1 MAGIFDEYFEQ
12 KRREQAAQTAAKV
25 RLDPM
30 RPEQAAEGV
39 ATAKELG
46 VPPGQVL
53 AFQDH
58 FSDLLAQKRATT
70 ALTDAPKL
78 SDWLRSDPVNGAL
91 AKDDLENLSWW
102 ERTFKPGLDLFGSAV
117 GGSVTDSQV
126 GLGLRTGITGAKQMA
141 VSAATVPL
149 VGQQATM
156 LDRLDAYERAAQLDP
171 GLARHEIASALGIDP
186 MSQTAALVADFAMG
200 DADRRQ
206 KHIDRTVR
214 MITSNK
220 ELMGALVERVR
231 AYEDHMKTTQ
241 GRVVNFT
248 DIDDVSGFFDWMGF
262 NVGQAAPY
270 LAATLTASM
279 AAGPVGAIG
288 VGYSMGVGDIQSE
301 NLTNGRDPFATD
313 AAGAAVVGGVPY
325 AALELLGPAA
335 APFRGVS
342 GDVLEGVATGFFQ
355 RLGREVPRNMVEEF
369 INEAGQEIIKDYA
382 VQIGGGDDVE
392 LNNETLL
399 KWFNAGMAGMAAGG
413 AMSAGQ
419 VAVSK
424 ATEAE
429 MRAAESAGQTAD
441 LLEQVSQQAQASQVR
456 ARSPER
462 FKAALDAAGM
472 GDQMV
477 YVPAQGLREFFQAR
491 DMPLDAATA
500 EAWGFDLDSFSEM
513 EISGGQVAVPLSNF
527 SANLVGTEAEAWV
540 RENAT
545 IDPDELSLSD
555 AQAANAQVQDI
566 LDAEFE
572 AMQAEWQAEEE
583 SRASEQ
589 QVYDDLY
596 SQARSAGQTVEGA
609 RGPVSVLTSFYR
621 TMADRLGDDALE
633 LYRRLPLRILGPATP
648 EALPLVGVEYDQ
660 TSHSAEAIPAEGLAI
675 QLSEGTERIT
685 LSKIVADQRE
695 RGAGTAYMQRLADYA
710 DATGKQIALTPSADF
725 GGSVT
730 RLRQFYKRFGFVE
743 NKGRNKDFGTR
754 ESMIREPRRELYQG
768 AVPENAVRMWTHG
781 LQRVL
786 SGAASQAD
794 MVGMGRPGAVLRSA
808 AGLSDRPL
816 QFMAG
821 KIRKVMR
828 EHPEI
833 SPDVLQ
839 RIAPLVHDPD
849 YILRSATDPDSII
862 AVPVELPDGRV
873 MVVSIRKDQ
882 RDAQGRPINLI
893 TSVYLKDDPQWLAR
907 EAAAGRMLYAKA
919 GYRSTGQSPN
929 QPGSDSPY
937 VQPRGADLTR
947 SSKKKILTRAD
958 VFKSREFDQARRGSI
973 VLPPGG
979 PDGAQTVINLFE
991 TADLS
996 TLLHESGHFF
1006 LEASDALARDP
1017 AAPQQLRD
1025 DMAVVREYLGAEEGQ
1040 AFTTDQ
1046 HETFARA
1053 FEAYVMEGKAP
1064 SLALAD
1070 VFARARAWLL
1080 RIYRSIT
1087 GLNVK
1092 ITPEIRAVFD
1102 RMLATDAE
1110 IAQARAEQAA
1120 SPLFTDRPA
1129 GMAEADWRTY
1139 QRLARR
1145 SREQAEAKLLNR
1157 TMERVR
1163 REKAAWWK
1171 AERAEVRKEVE
1182 TRLNALPQYRL
1193 IEAMANGR
1201 WLNEDGAFDAPDL
1214 RIDRK
1219 ALVDQFGP
1227 GILGEVSRER
1237 FGGKRAIYGDAGMT
1251 PAAAAEMFGFSGAP
1265 EMVQILQNTTKRVE
1279 AINAE
1284 TDRIMLDR
1292 YGDPMTDGT
1301 IEQEALDAIHNEQ
1314 QQQKNVAEAR
1324 QLATQLGRD
1333 TRSMTARLYRQRARL
1348 MLGRLT
1354 VRDATQSSRFL
1365 AAERRAGKEAERAFA
1380 KVARGDAGALSAA
1393 LMAKEQQ
1400 ILNAALYDLSREA
1413 QAEVERVRERMRGFD
1428 KKSVREKLEGGYI
1441 EQIDDLLDRYDF
1453 RRRSPGQVTRTE
1465 RLRDFVDRMI
1475 AEGREAELAIDPRMM
1490 DEARRV
1496 HYSRLPLDEF
1506 RGLVDTIDNLDHLG
1520 RFKQKLINARKQRD
1534 LNETA
1539 QAVADRIADNIGTG
1553 RIKQESRVRSVLDLI
1568 FTADTVLVEMDGGD
1582 EFGASYQA
1590 IKEDIDAGY
1599 VRVDEMQR
1607 ELSEKLSELFSV
1619 YSAKDIRDMKT
1630 ERHINGTRFVWSKWK
1645 AIAAALN
1652 TGNPDN
1658 MARLL
1663 AEDAHPDQRMTR
1675 EDLDTVLD
1683 TLDKRDWDFVQ
1694 ATWDLINSYWPEI
1707 EAVTQRRT
1715 GVKPGKVEAQQ
1726 VLTKFGAYRG
1736 GYYPIRYDAGYGHAA
1751 AMDARTEMDRF
1762 MSAGRFAK
1770 AQTKHG
1776 HTIERK
1782 KTGNGRT
1789 LNLDMDVAFTHLR
1802 DVTRDIALSEA
1813 VDNAY
1818 RVLNHQLVAQAFMDA
1833 GRKND
1838 FDMLNLWLKDVA
1850 QGPIVHTDALNMFAR
1865 IVKNNF
1871 TLSRL
1876 AFNLKTA
1883 ALQMTGAAQSAA
1895 TVGKRNMARA
1905 FADYLKRPGEFTREA
1920 MEKSEFMRRRQ
1931 TTFDKDIHDFASDTL
1946 VTSPMRGRLGDAADF
1961 AARAGFAPLT
1971 KVQFYAVDV
1980 PTWVAGYR
1988 MGMKKFPGD
1997 EARAVAF
2004 ADRMVARAQDSGAMP
2019 DRSAVSRGTLSEN
2032 IRQAEWMKLFT
2043 TLQGYMIAKFN
2054 RGYLTARQGA
2064 RDIRSGETVAERF
2077 GATANMATNL
2087 MLIYVAEAVMMGLLY
2102 AAAAS
2107 LGGDD
2112 EELDGEKFFTWLAV
2126 ESGGAVV
2133 GGLPIIRDAWSV
2145 LSMPYAT
2152 SGGVYGSVTEVPSRI
2167 VQQAR
2172 QGELD
2177 AGLLRAV
2184 GDAVGLISGF
2194 PTTATL
2200 RPIEEMMDEAGN
2212 GSWFEAL
2219 MGRNPLAD

>member
-12 KRREQAAQTAAKV
+12 KRREDAAQTAARI
-25 RLDPM
+25 RLDPLK
-30 RPEQAAEGV
+30 PEQAAEGV

-46 VPPGQVL
+46 VPPGQVM
-53 AFQDH
+53 AFQSH

-126 GLGLRTGITGAKQMA
+126 GLGLRTGITGAMQMA

-220 ELMGALVERVR
+220 ELMSALVERVR

-301 NLTNGRDPFATD
+301 NLTSGRDPFATD
-313 AAGAAVVGGVPY
+313 AAGAAVVGAIPY
-325 AALELLGPAA
+325 AGLELLGPAT

-342 GDVLEGVATGFFQ
+342 GEVLEGVASGYFR
-355 RLGREVPRNMVEEF
+355 RLAREVPRNMVEEF

-382 VQIGGGDDVE
+382 VQIGGGADVV
-392 LNNETLL
+392 LDNETLL
-399 KWFNAGMAGMAAGG
+399 KWFNAGMAGAAAGG

-419 VAVSK
+419 VSVSA

-429 MRAAESAGQTAD
+429 LRAVEEAGQTAA
-441 LLEQVSQQAQASQVR
+441 LLDEVSRQAQASQVR

-491 DMPLDAATA
+491 DVPLDAATA
-500 EAWGFDLDSFSEM
+500 EAWGFDLDSFAEM
-513 EISGGQVAVPLSNF
+513 EIAGGQVAVPLSNF
-527 SANLVGTEAEAWV
+527 SANLVGTDAESWV

-545 IDPDELSLSD
+545 MDPDELSLTD

-596 SQARSAGQTVEGA
+596 SQARAAGQTVEGA

-633 LYRRLPLRILGPATP
+633 LYRRLPLRIQGP
-648 EALPLVGVEYDQ
+648 
-660 TSHSAEAIPAEGLAI
+660 
-675 QLSEGTERIT
+675 
-685 LSKIVADQRE
+685 
-695 RGAGTAYMQRLADYA
+695 
-710 DATGKQIALTPSADF
+710 
-725 GGSVT
+725 
-730 RLRQFYKRFGFVE
+730 
-743 NKGRNKDFGTR
+743 
-754 ESMIREPRRELYQG
+754 
-768 AVPENAVRMWTHG
+768 
-781 LQRVL
+781 
-786 SGAASQAD
+786 
-794 MVGMGRPGAVLRSA
+794 GRPGGSSGDQYPTAIKSNDQILARLNLNAPSDGGDKLKVVVRPKEAS
-808 AGLSDRPL
+808 GL
-816 QFMAG
+816 
-821 KIRKVMR
+821 
-828 EHPEI
+828 
-833 SPDVLQ
+833 
-839 RIAPLVHDPD
+839 
-849 YILRSATDPDSII
+849 
-862 AVPVELPDGRV
+862 
-873 MVVSIRKDQ
+873 
-882 RDAQGRPINLI
+882 DAQ
-893 TSVYLKDDPQWLAR
+893 SS
-907 EAAAGRMLYAKA
+907 E
-919 GYRSTGQSPN
+919 YRQT
-929 QPGSDSPY
+929 
-937 VQPRGADLTR
+937 
-947 SSKKKILTRAD
+947 
-958 VFKSREFDQARRGSI
+958 RRGSI
-973 VLPPGG
+973 NFPAGG
-979 PDGAQTVINLFE
+979 PDGAQSVINLFE
-991 TADLS
+991 QADLS

-1025 DMAVVREYLGAEEGQ
+1025 DMAVVREYLGAEDGQ

-1080 RIYRSIT
+1080 RIYRSLA

-1120 SPLFTDRPA
+1120 SPLFADRPA
-1129 GMAEADWRTY
+1129 GMSETDWRTY

-1145 SREQAEAKLLNR
+1145 SKEQAEAKLLNR

-1182 TRLNALPQYRL
+1182 ARLNALPQYRL
-1193 IEAMANGR
+1193 IEALANGR
-1201 WLNEDGAFDAPDL
+1201 WLNEDGASDAPDL

-1227 GILGEVSRER
+1227 GILAEISRER

-1265 EMVQILQNTTKRVE
+1265 DMVQILQNTTKRVE

-1324 QLATQLGRD
+1324 QLATHLGRD

-1354 VRDATQSSRFL
+1354 VRDATQSARFL

-1490 DEARRV
+1490 DEARRE

-1520 RFKQKLINARKQRD
+1520 RFKQKLINARRRRD
-1534 LNETA
+1534 FEASRDRIVAQVVKRGRSQMSGPRSQAA
-1539 QAVADRIADNIGTG
+1539 QALREVLNGSKTAHTIAVELDGLQETGAVYDELLADVYEGEKLEAAMRIEMEQKMSAIIGEHYTRKQVAAMKVARN
-1553 RIKQESRVRSVLDLI
+1553 VP
-1568 FTADTVLVEMDGGD
+1568 
-1582 EFGASYQA
+1582 GASSRLWTKA
-1590 IKEDIDAGY
+1590 EI
-1599 VRVDEMQR
+1599 
-1607 ELSEKLSELFSV
+1607 LSV
-1619 YSAKDIRDMKT
+1619 
-1630 ERHINGTRFVWSKWK
+1630 
-1645 AIAAALN
+1645 ALN
-1652 TGNPDN
+1652 TGNEQN
-1658 MARLL
+1658 FQRLTDQNVTQSERL
-1663 AEDAHPDQRMTR
+1663 NREQVDALLSA
-1675 EDLDTVLD
+1675 LDEN
-1683 TLDKRDWDFVQ
+1683 DWRFVQ
-1694 ATWDLINSYWPEI
+1694 AYWEHIDSYAPQLAE
-1707 EAVTQRRT
+1707 VHKRRT
-1715 GVKPGKVEAQQ
+1715 GVEMKKVEGKQMAAAPAF
-1726 VLTKFGAYRG
+1726 VRG
-1736 GYYPIRYDAGYGHAA
+1736 GYYPIQYDPTKSAR
-1751 AMDARTEMDRF
+1751 AMVDQASLWDRV
-1762 MSAGRFAK
+1762 MSSGRGGK
-1770 AQTKHG
+1770 PEVN
-1776 HTIERK
+1776 I
-1782 KTGNGRT
+1782 GRT
-1789 LNLDMDVAFTHLR
+1789 MERQQTGGGRALR
-1802 DVTRDIALSEA
+1802 FDLGVGIEGMRETIRIITLSEA
-1813 VDNAY
+1813 VDNSG
-1818 RVLNHQLVAQAFMDA
+1818 RLLRDGEVKQTFLDRQL
-1833 GRKND
+1833 GHEWT
-1838 FDMLNLWLKDVA
+1838 MLDLTLQDVA
-1850 QGPIVHTDALNMFAR
+1850 SGPIFHNFWGEKAAR
-1865 IVKNNF
+1865 VIKNNISSMF
-1871 TLSRL
+1871 LGL
-1876 AFNLKTA
+1876 NLKTTL
-1883 ALQMTGAAQSAA
+1883 LQATGAAQSAA
-1895 TVGKRNMARA
+1895 VIGNRNLARGYLEYMRHRGDLLQRIKGVSSFMAEREKTVNKD
-1905 FADYLKRPGEFTREA
+1905 FADMMADPANTNP
-1920 MEKSEFMRRRQ
+1920 
-1931 TTFDKDIHDFASDTL
+1931 
-1946 VTSPMRGRLGDAADF
+1946 VRGRLAMTISTAKQIGYV
-1961 AARAGFAPLT
+1961 PIQ
-1971 KVQFYAVDV
+1971 KMQYYSVDV
-1980 PTWVAGYR
+1980 PTWAGAYLSQI
-1988 MGMKKFPGD
+1988 
-1997 EARAVAF
+1997 EAGRTEVEAVTY
-2004 ADRMVARAQDSGAMP
+2004 ADLMV
-2019 DRSAVSRGTLSEN
+2019 DRSQGGSFMSSRSAWARGTVSSELRQSAM
-2032 IRQAEWMKLFT
+2032 IRIFT
-2043 TLQGYMIAKFN
+2043 TLAGYMITKLN
-2054 RGYLTARQGA
+2054 RGIIETERGIKGV
-2064 RDIRSGETVAERF
+2064 RD
-2077 GATANMATNL
+2077 GATVTDKVSSAANMALNL
-2087 MLIYVAEAVMMGLLY
+2087 TLLYVVEGLVMGLMWAMLDD
-2102 AAAAS
+2102 
-2107 LGGDD
+2107 DD
-2112 EELDGEKFFTWLAV
+2112 EPEDLLKYTLEETGM
-2126 ESGGAVV
+2126 SMV
-2133 GGLPIIRDAWSV
+2133 GGFPIIRDAFGFA
-2145 LSMPYAT
+2145 MEGRGA
-2152 SGGVYGSVTEVPSRI
+2152 GGMQETIGAIPGRFW
-2167 VQQAR
+2167 QQMV
-2172 QGELD
+2172 QGEND
-2177 AGLLRAV
+2177 RAFRRSVADGVGAVTGLPTTSTMRMIE
-2184 GDAVGLISGF
+2184 GLIGDDDVSW
-2194 PTTATL
+2194 A
-2200 RPIEEMMDEAGN
+2200 EMFLGK
-2212 GSWFEAL
+2212 S
-2219 MGRNPLAD
+2219 PLPK